1 MNKILWLI
9 LSLIGIYSVSAYLLD
24 PQSKDSTEKRSLE
37 VVQIGE
43 MTTDRAAHQATLLKN
58 EQVLITGGCAG
69 QGCARVLSSAELYDP
84 VSKSFRLVAPMTSAR
99 TGHTA
104 VALSD
109 GRVLVVGGWTG
120 SKATNSAEIYDP
132 TTDQWKTVDRMSDA
146 RASLISVPLQ
156 DSTIFVMGGGDG
168 RLGNLSSAEIFNPFK
183 AQFAQV
189 GESRTNHYLA
199 TLLADGRVLMTG
211 GQSDDERIL
220 NTAEIFDPM
229 TGDFLETGLMATPR
243 VKHAAVLLN
252 NGRVMIIGGSD
263 SRGYQGRFSSTEIF
277 NPETGLFSEGPEM
290 QFGRHK
296 IRDAVVKL
304 PSGNVLVAG
313 GARKPEFFDINAQ
326 NFIPVRGQL
335 NGPQMFAT
343 ATLLS
348 NGDVLV
354 LGGYDEQTRTSD
366 TAWIVHKIEKK

>member
-1 MNKILWLI
+1 MNKILWLL

-24 PQSKDSTEKRSLE
+24 PESKDSAEISSLE

-69 QGCARVLSSAELYDP
+69 QGCASVLSSAELYDP
-84 VSKSFRLVAPMTSAR
+84 VSKSFHLVAPMSSAR
-99 TGHTA
+99 SGHAA

-132 TTDQWKTVDRMSDA
+132 TTNQWETVDKMSDA
-146 RASLISVPLQ
+146 RASLISVLLQ
-156 DSTIFVMGGGDG
+156 DSTIFIMGGGDG
-168 RLGNLSSAEIFNPFK
+168 RLGNLSTAEIFNPFS
-183 AQFAQV
+183 AQFLQA

-229 TGDFLETGLMATPR
+229 TGDFLETGSMAIPR

-252 NGRVMIIGGSD
+252 NGHVMVIGGSD
-263 SRGYQGRFSSTEIF
+263 SRGFQGRFSSTEIF
-277 NPETGLFSEGPEM
+277 DPETGLFSEGPEM
-290 QFGRHK
+290 HFGRHK
-296 IRDAVVKL
+296 IRDAIIKL

-313 GARKPEFFDINAQ
+313 GARKPEFYDINTK
-326 NFIPVRGQL
+326 NFIPVRGQMS
-335 NGPQMFAT
+335 GPQMFAT

-366 TAWIVHKIEKK
+366 TAWIVHMIE

>member
-1 MNKILWLI
+1 MNKILWLL

-24 PQSKDSTEKRSLE
+24 PESKGSAEISSLE

-84 VSKSFRLVAPMTSAR
+84 VSQSFRLVAPMSSAR
-99 TGHTA
+99 TGHSA

-132 TTDQWKTVDRMSDA
+132 TTDQWETVDQMSDA
-146 RASLISVPLQ
+146 RASLISVLLQ
-156 DSTIFVMGGGDG
+156 DSTIFIMGGGDG
-168 RLGNLSSAEIFNPFK
+168 RLGNLSTAEIYNPFS
-183 AQFAQV
+183 AQFVKA
-189 GESRTNHYLA
+189 GESQTNHYLA

-229 TGDFLETGLMATPR
+229 TGDFLETGSMVTPR

-252 NGRVMIIGGSD
+252 NGHVMVIGGSD

-277 NPETGLFSEGPEM
+277 DPETGLFSEGPEM

-313 GARKPEFFDINAQ
+313 GARKPEFYDINTK

-335 NGPQMFAT
+335 SGPQMFAT

-366 TAWIVHKIEKK
+366 TAWIVRMIE